1 MKKVDERF
9 EQMNGCILRTAE
21 VKDLKLAVKIV
32 ETKPE
37 VVKDIEQLYERKW
50 ADMILYNCLWPKRKK
65 RTIEKDG
72 AAAAFADCVD
82 EEKIAEVTARA
93 YIAMRD
99 LKKGFAKAGYK
110 LNEAQIM
117 KVLADLGPQKRMSAV
132 SISEAEYSDM
142 RFVYEMFK

>member
-1 MKKVDERF
+1 
-9 EQMNGCILRTAE
+9 
-21 VKDLKLAVKIV
+21 
-32 ETKPE
+32 
-37 VVKDIEQLYERKW
+37 
-50 ADMILYNCLWPKRKK
+50 
-65 RTIEKDG
+65 
-72 AAAAFADCVD
+72 
-82 EEKIAEVTARA
+82 
-93 YIAMRD
+93 MRD

>member
-50 ADMILYNCLWPKRKK
+50 ADMILYNC
-65 RTIEKDG
+65 
-72 AAAAFADCVD
+72 
-82 EEKIAEVTARA
+82 
-93 YIAMRD
+93 
-99 LKKGFAKAGYK
+99 
-110 LNEAQIM
+110 
-117 KVLADLGPQKRMSAV
+117 S
-132 SISEAEYSDM
+132 
-142 RFVYEMFK
+142 